1 MKMLCMRCE
10 HRAKFFETESGPRY
24 ECGNLKGSVYSC
36 YMFTPVIP
44 PILERNKDDDRDMD
58 LPDMLAPRSHIAEE
72 ESEGYFELGGY
83 FLSTTKLIKYWKLRR
98 EPSSRLL

>member
-1 MKMLCMRCE
+1 
-10 HRAKFFETESGPRY
+10 
-24 ECGNLKGSVYSC
+24 
-36 YMFTPVIP
+36 MFTPVIP